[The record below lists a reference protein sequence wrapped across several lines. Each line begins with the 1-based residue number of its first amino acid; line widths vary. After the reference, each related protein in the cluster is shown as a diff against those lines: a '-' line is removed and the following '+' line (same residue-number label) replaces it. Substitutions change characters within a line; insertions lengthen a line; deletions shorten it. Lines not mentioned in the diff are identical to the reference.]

1 MNRSILSI
9 IHPENLPLFPRQLT
23 SRSFQKGRVKRLTQ
37 KPTFSRCDQDLE
49 HCSASLP
56 LSIKLNVWNQKWNCL
71 CMQLIV
77 QDFNFLNS
85 VFSASHYPNKIRIK
99 WRVNLLLLLNFHAHM
114 NTHARTHPN
123 TQTHKERT
131 RHFHRQT
138 LLNEKESQC
147 LHLNPDHCLLSF
159 LPTPSFV

>member
-1 MNRSILSI
+1 MNRPILSI

-114 NTHARTHPN
+114 NTHARTHAPKHTDSQRKN
-123 TQTHKERT
+123 
-131 RHFHRQT
+131 QT
-138 LLNEKESQC
+138 LSQT
-147 LHLNPDHCLLSF
+147 NF
-159 LPTPSFV
+159 IK